1 MLNMVRK
8 DSLLKNRIVLIGIL
22 KDLCKDIFENSIGA
36 TKLNLSLQG
45 NKNMRC
51 NDHLVHCWKVKT
63 DSEISCNL

>member
-36 TKLNLSLQG
+36 TKLNFSLQG
-45 NKNMRC
+45 NKNI
-51 NDHLVHCWKVKT
+51 DVKRPLGALL
-63 DSEISCNL
+63 EGKN